1 MPFMAKKDYYHV
13 LGVRRDASAKEIKQ
27 AYRRLARRYHPDV
40 NPGDVSAEQRFK
52 EISEAYAVLG
62 NPEQRQKYDRFGH
75 QVFSGGFESPHTGG
89 SGFGGFH
96 TGNLKDFFGAK
107 GNFAEGFSTI
117 FEDLFGRGQPR
128 AHSTPYRGQD
138 LEHTVNITFEEAIRG
153 TTTEVQVIRRDGGKE
168 WLRVKIPAGVDTN
181 SKVRLAG
188 KGEAGASGGPAGD
201 LYIVTRVQPHAYFVR
216 QGDDIICEVP
226 VTLAEAMLG
235 ARVDIPTID
244 GKTTMTLPAGTQ
256 NGRKFRLRGKG
267 VPHLKGEGRGD
278 QYVTVKVVLPEVL
291 DGYSRQL
298 VEELDKRHPLQPR
311 AQMRW

>member
-1 MPFMAKKDYYHV
+1 MATKDYYHI
-13 LGVRRDASAKEIKQ
+13 LGVRRNASAKEIKQ

-40 NPGDVSAEQRFK
+40 NPGDVSAEQKFK

-62 NPEQRQKYDRFGH
+62 NPEQRQKYDRFGP
-75 QVFSGGFESPHTGG
+75 QAFAGGFEPPFTGG
-89 SGFGGFH
+89 SGSGGFH
-96 TGNLKDFFGAK
+96 PGNLKDLFGAK

-117 FEDLFGRGQPR
+117 FEDLFGRGQSR
-128 AHSTPYRGQD
+128 AHPNPHRGQD
-138 LEHTVNITFEEAIRG
+138 LEHTVDITFEQAMRG
-153 TTTEVQVIRRDGGKE
+153 TTTEVQVMRRDGSKE
-168 WLRVKIPAGVDTN
+168 WLRVKIPPGVDTN

-188 KGEAGASGGPAGD
+188 KGEAGRAGRPAGD

-216 QGDDIICEVP
+216 QGDDIVCEVP

-278 QYVTVKVVLPEVL
+278 QYVTVTVVLPEVL

>member
-1 MPFMAKKDYYHV
+1 MAHKDYYSI
-13 LGVRRDASAKEIKQ
+13 LGVRRNASGKEIKQ

-40 NPGDVSAEQRFK
+40 NPGDAKAEQQFK

-62 NPEQRQKYDRFGH
+62 NPEQRQKYDRFGP
-75 QVFSGGFESPHTGG
+75 QAFTGGFGSTFGGGAGFSG
-89 SGFGGFH
+89 FH
-96 TGNLKDFFGAK
+96 PGNLKDFFAGK
-107 GNFAEGFSTI
+107 GNFSEGFSTI
-117 FEDLFGRGQPR
+117 FEDFFGRGQQRPP
-128 AHSTPYRGQD
+128 TQGRGQD
-138 LEHTVNITFEEAIRG
+138 IEHQVDITFEEAIHG
-153 TTTEVQVIRRDGGKE
+153 TTTEVRLPRQNGGTE
-168 WLRVKIPAGVDTN
+168 WLRVKIPPGVDTN

-188 KGEAGASGGPAGD
+188 KGNAGPLGGPAGD

-216 QGDDIICEVP
+216 QGDDILCEVP

-235 ARVDIPTID
+235 ARIDIPTID

-267 VPHLKGEGRGD
+267 VPHLQGEGRGD

-291 DGYSRQL
+291 DAYSRQL
-298 VEELDKRHPLQPR
+298 IEEFDKRHPLQPR